1 MPLARN
7 SASRPP
13 APLSGVVVS
22 LAVGFLRLLTGA
34 VPRWT
39 VAIPMQGPVVFYAN
53 HTSHLDSV
61 VLWALLPPER
71 RARTRPVAAK
81 DYWMKNAVRRFLAC
95 RVFNV
100 VLVTRGKELVDS
112 DEAPSPHAVHQ
123 SLADMQDALAAG
135 SSLILFP
142 EGTRGDGASIARFK
156 SGLYHLA
163 RRNPGVP
170 LVPVYMEN
178 LNRIL
183 PKGELLFVPLICN
196 AHFGAPVLLQEN
208 ETKAAFLERAR
219 QRLEDLKCP

>member
-1 MPLARN
+1 MDLSQN
-7 SASRPP
+7 P
-13 APLSGVVVS
+13 ATRLPVLLSGGVAA
-22 LAVGFLRLLTGA
+22 LAAGFLRLLTGA
-34 VPRWT
+34 VPRWIA
-39 VAIPMQGPVVFYAN
+39 AIPAQGPIVFYVN

-81 DYWMKNAVRRFLAC
+81 DYWLKSSVRRFLAC

-100 VLVTRGKELVDS
+100 VLVTRGKDRFDPED
-112 DEAPSPHAVHQ
+112 AASPHAVHQ
-123 SLADMQDALAAG
+123 SLTDMHEALAAG

-142 EGTRGDGASIARFK
+142 EGTRGDGTSIARFK

-163 RRNPGVP
+163 RHNPGVP
-170 LVPVYMEN
+170 LVPVYMDN

-183 PKGELLFVPLICN
+183 PKGEHLLVPLICN
-196 AHFGAPVLLQEN
+196 AHFGAPVLLREN

-219 QRLEDLKCP
+219 QALEDLKCP